1 MGKNSMNND
10 HNNHDN
16 GCQWT
21 NERHSNFLSS
31 MEASFVRSMFEKKVD
46 NNNNNNH
53 NNFNDNNN
61 IINGNGN
68 GKSNSNNNES
78 NNNTSYNSRLDRFV
92 PDIAE
97 STLDLQSR
105 KFTPPGAIVRVL
117 EPVMSFGI
125 TSQRHRP
132 QARSSK
138 ASFDQVVPQVEDRV
152 GGK

>member
-61 IINGNGN
+61 IIN
-68 GKSNSNNNES
+68 
-78 NNNTSYNSRLDRFV
+78 DRFV